1 VNARVLLGGMG
12 LKGRAACRG
21 RVKGAFVSRSF
32 DDPKHWRERAE
43 EARAHA
49 EQLTDREARRM
60 MLEIAGDYEKL
71 AKRAEERLK
80 SSPQSDWTTA

>member
-1 VNARVLLGGMG
+1 MG
-12 LKGRAACRG
+12 VKGRAACRG
-21 RVKGAFVSRSF
+21 RVKGAFVPRSF

-49 EQLTDREARRM
+49 EQLTDHEARRM

-80 SSPQSDWTTA
+80 SSPQSD